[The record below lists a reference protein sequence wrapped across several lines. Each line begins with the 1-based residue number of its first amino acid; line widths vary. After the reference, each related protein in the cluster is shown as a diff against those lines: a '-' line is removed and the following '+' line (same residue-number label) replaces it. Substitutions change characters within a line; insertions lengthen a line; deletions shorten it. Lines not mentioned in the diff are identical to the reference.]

1 MGTHKVIEPHSSAD
15 VRILAID
22 DEPANLALIEAVLLR
37 EGYTQV
43 DTLTDPRH
51 AAERYLAFG
60 PDLVLLDLMM
70 PSIDGYALLDS
81 LGRLTGKDDLVP
93 IMVLTADTSIE
104 AKRRALALGAR
115 DIVTKP
121 FDVFEF
127 SLRVANLIDLRLMFA
142 RHESVRSGVEQLARP
157 P

>member
-1 MGTHKVIEPHSSAD
+1 MTTPRKPTD

-22 DEPANLALIEAVLLR
+22 DEPANLALVQAVLAR
-37 EGYTQV
+37 EGYQHFEA
-43 DTLTDPRH
+43 LTEPRL
-51 AAERYLAFG
+51 AAERYLAFK

-70 PSIDGYALLDS
+70 PSIDGYALLGS
-81 LGRLTGKDDLVP
+81 LGRLTGEGDLVP

-104 AKRRALALGAR
+104 AKHRALALGAR

-127 SLRVANLIDLRLMFA
+127 ALRVANLIELRILFEHLQNI
-142 RHESVRSGVEQLARP
+142 RT
-157 P
+157 

>member
-1 MGTHKVIEPHSSAD
+1 MNAGRVAASA
-15 VRILAID
+15 RILVID
-22 DEPANLALIEAVLLR
+22 DEPANLALVAAVLAR
-37 EGYTQV
+37 EGYAEV
-43 DTLTDPRH
+43 DTLADPQR
-51 AAERYLAFG
+51 AAARYLAFR

-81 LGRLTGKDDLVP
+81 LGRLTSADELVP

-127 SLRVANLIDLRLMFA
+127 ALRVANLIELRLLFEQTRRA
-142 RHESVRSGVEQLARP
+142 RD
-157 P
+157 

>member
-1 MGTHKVIEPHSSAD
+1 MSTPPVPSDA
-15 VRILAID
+15 RILAID
-22 DEPANLALIEAVLLR
+22 DDPGNLALVEAVLVR
-37 EGYTQV
+37 EGYRHFEA
-43 DTLTDPRH
+43 LSEPRL
-51 AAERYLAFG
+51 AAARHLAFQ

-81 LGRLTGKDDLVP
+81 LGRLTGAGDLVP

-115 DIVTKP
+115 DIITKP

-127 SLRVANLIDLRLMFA
+127 ALRVANLIELRLMFRRLQGTA
-142 RHESVRSGVEQLARP
+142 PRT
-157 P
+157 

>member
-1 MGTHKVIEPHSSAD
+1 MTTPRKPTD

-22 DEPANLALIEAVLLR
+22 DEPANLALVQAVLAR
-37 EGYTQV
+37 EGYQHFEA
-43 DTLTDPRH
+43 LTEPRL
-51 AAERYLAFG
+51 AAERYLAFK

-70 PSIDGYALLDS
+70 PSIDAYALLGS
-81 LGRLTGKDDLVP
+81 LGRLTGEGDLVP

-127 SLRVANLIDLRLMFA
+127 ALRVANLIELRMMFKYLT
-142 RHESVRSGVEQLARP
+142 ERSGHLKA
-157 P
+157 

>member
-1 MGTHKVIEPHSSAD
+1 VIAPRSAAN

-22 DEPANLALIEAVLLR
+22 DEPANLALIKALLLR
-37 EGYTQV
+37 EGYTHLE
-43 DTLTDPRH
+43 TLTDPRQ
-51 AAERYLAFG
+51 AAERHLAFA

-127 SLRVANLIDLRLMFA
+127 ALRVANLIDLRLMFA
-142 RHESVRSGVEQLARP
+142 RAREVSQP
-157 P
+157 G

>member
-1 MGTHKVIEPHSSAD
+1 MRPARSPAEA
-15 VRILAID
+15 RILVID
-22 DEPANLALIEAVLLR
+22 DEPANLALVEAVLAR
-37 EGYTQV
+37 EGYAHV
-43 DTLTDPRH
+43 ETLADPRR
-51 AAERYLAFG
+51 AAERHLAFR

-81 LGRLTGKDDLVP
+81 LGRLTGEGDLLP

-127 SLRVANLIDLRLMFA
+127 GLRVANLIELRLMF
-142 RHESVRSGVEQLARP
+142 EQTQGQQPPSGAS
-157 P
+157 

>member
-1 MGTHKVIEPHSSAD
+1 MTLPRTPQDA
-15 VRILAID
+15 RILAID
-22 DEPANLALIEAVLLR
+22 DEPANLALVEAVLSR
-37 EGYTQV
+37 EGYRHV
-43 DTLTDPRH
+43 ETLTDPRC
-51 AAERYLAFG
+51 AVERHLALR

-81 LGRLTGKDDLVP
+81 LGRLTGTDDLVP

-127 SLRVANLIDLRLMFA
+127 GLRVANLIELRLLFEQRA
-142 RHESVRSGVEQLARP
+142 RG
-157 P
+157 

>member
-1 MGTHKVIEPHSSAD
+1 MTTTRKTSDA
-15 VRILAID
+15 RILAID
-22 DEPANLALIEAVLLR
+22 DEPANLALVAAVLKR
-37 EGYTQV
+37 EGYV
-43 DTLTDPRH
+43 HFEALTEPRL
-51 AAERYLAFG
+51 APERHLAFK

-70 PSIDGYALLDS
+70 PSIDGYAVLDS
-81 LGRLTGKDDLVP
+81 LGRLTGEGDLVP

-127 SLRVANLIDLRLMFA
+127 ALRVANLVDLRLMFERA
-142 RHESVRSGVEQLARP
+142 KAKPDRSA
-157 P
+157 

>member
-1 MGTHKVIEPHSSAD
+1 MTPARTLTD
-15 VRILAID
+15 ARILAID
-22 DEPANLALIEAVLLR
+22 DEPANLALVAAVLAR
-37 EGYTQV
+37 EGYV
-43 DTLTDPRH
+43 HVETLADPRR
-51 AAERYLAFG
+51 AAERHLAFQ

-81 LGRLTGKDDLVP
+81 LGRLTGADDLLP
-93 IMVLTADTSIE
+93 IMVLTADTSTE

-127 SLRVANLIDLRLMFA
+127 ALRVANLVELRLLFQ
-142 RHESVRSGVEQLARP
+142 RVRGVQGGVRVP
-157 P
+157 

>member
-1 MGTHKVIEPHSSAD
+1 MIAPRSVTDA
-15 VRILAID
+15 RILVID
-22 DEPANLALIEAVLLR
+22 DEAANLALVRAVLQR
-37 EGYTQV
+37 EGYKHIE
-43 DTLTDPRH
+43 LLGEPRRATD
-51 AAERYLAFG
+51 RYLAFR
-60 PDLVLLDLMM
+60 PDLILLDLMM

-81 LGRLTGKDDLVP
+81 LGRLTGEDDLVP

-127 SLRVANLIDLRLMFA
+127 ALRVANLIDLRLMFEQA
-142 RHESVRSGVEQLARP
+142 TTRSAP
-157 P
+157 H

>member
-1 MGTHKVIEPHSSAD
+1 MRKSRVAAD
-15 VRILAID
+15 ARILAID
-22 DEPANLALIEAVLLR
+22 DEPANLALVQAVLTR
-37 EGYTQV
+37 EGYV
-43 DTLTDPRH
+43 HIETLADPRRAVDLH
-51 AAERYLAFG
+51 LAFR

-81 LGRLTGKDDLVP
+81 LGRLTGEDDLLP

-127 SLRVANLIDLRLMFA
+127 ALRVANLIELRMLFEQA
-142 RHESVRSGVEQLARP
+142 RELPRRT
-157 P
+157 

>member
-1 MGTHKVIEPHSSAD
+1 MKAARLAAD
-15 VRILAID
+15 ARILVID
-22 DEPANLALIEAVLLR
+22 DEPANLALVAAVLVR
-37 EGYTQV
+37 EGYAHV
-43 DTLTDPRH
+43 ETLADPRR
-51 AAERYLAFG
+51 AAERHLALR

-81 LGRLTGKDDLVP
+81 LGRLTDPDDLVP

-121 FDVFEF
+121 FDVIEF
-127 SLRVANLIDLRLMFA
+127 ALRVANLVELRLMFA
-142 RHESVRSGVEQLARP
+142 QTRGR
-157 P
+157 

>member
-1 MGTHKVIEPHSSAD
+1 MTAHPRTPQDA
-15 VRILAID
+15 RILVID
-22 DEPANLALIEAVLLR
+22 DEPANLALVEALLTR
-37 EGYTQV
+37 EGYSCLE
-43 DTLTDPRH
+43 TLSDPRR
-51 AAERYLAFG
+51 APERHLAFR

-81 LGRLTGKDDLVP
+81 LGRLTGAGDLVP

-127 SLRVANLIDLRLMFA
+127 ALRVANLIELRLMFERA
-142 RHESVRSGVEQLARP
+142 SGTAGQRSTAS
-157 P
+157 

>member
-1 MGTHKVIEPHSSAD
+1 MTPLQTPSDA
-15 VRILAID
+15 RILAID
-22 DEPANLALIEAVLLR
+22 DEPANLALVEAVLMR
-37 EGYTQV
+37 EGYRHV
-43 DTLTDPRH
+43 AALSEPRD
-51 AAERYLAFG
+51 AAERHLAFQ

-81 LGRLTGKDDLVP
+81 LGRLTRADDLVP

-127 SLRVANLIDLRLMFA
+127 ALRVANLIELRMMFK
-142 RHESVRSGVEQLARP
+142 QLTA
-157 P
+157 

>member
-1 MGTHKVIEPHSSAD
+1 MNAGRGAANA
-15 VRILAID
+15 RILVID
-22 DEPANLALIEAVLLR
+22 DEPANLALVAAVLAR
-37 EGYTQV
+37 EGYAEV
-43 DTLTDPRH
+43 ETLADPQG
-51 AAERYLAFG
+51 AAARYLAFR

-81 LGRLTGKDDLVP
+81 LGRLTSADELVP

-127 SLRVANLIDLRLMFA
+127 ALRVANLIELRLLFEQTRRA
-142 RHESVRSGVEQLARP
+142 RD
-157 P
+157 

>member
-1 MGTHKVIEPHSSAD
+1 MPSDA
-15 VRILAID
+15 RILAID
-22 DEPANLALIEAVLLR
+22 DDLGNLALVEAVLMR
-37 EGYTQV
+37 EGYRHFEG
-43 DTLTDPRH
+43 LSEPRL
-51 AAERYLAFG
+51 AADRHLAFR

-81 LGRLTGKDDLVP
+81 LGRLTGAEDLVP

-127 SLRVANLIDLRLMFA
+127 ALRVANLIELRLMF
-142 RHESVRSGVEQLARP
+142 RDLKETVHRT
-157 P
+157 

>member
-1 MGTHKVIEPHSSAD
+1 MITARKPSDA
-15 VRILAID
+15 RILAID
-22 DEPANLALIEAVLLR
+22 DEPANLALVEAVLMR
-37 EGYTQV
+37 EGYRYFEA
-43 DTLTDPRH
+43 LTEPRF
-51 AAERYLAFG
+51 ATERHLAFK

-81 LGRLTGKDDLVP
+81 LGRLTGEGDLVP
-93 IMVLTADTSIE
+93 IMVLTADTTIE

-127 SLRVANLIDLRLMFA
+127 ALRVANLIELRLMFE
-142 RHESVRSGVEQLARP
+142 RLTEETPQP
-157 P
+157 

>member
-1 MGTHKVIEPHSSAD
+1 MNVEQFARD
-15 VRILAID
+15 ARILAID
-22 DEPANLALIEAVLLR
+22 DEPANLALVEAVLVR
-37 EGYTQV
+37 EGYSHIE
-43 DTLTDPRH
+43 TLTDPRQAMQRH
-51 AAERYLAFG
+51 LAFR

-81 LGRLTGKDDLVP
+81 LGRLTPEDELLP
-93 IMVLTADTSIE
+93 IMVLTADTSIK

-127 SLRVANLIDLRLMFA
+127 GLRVANLIELRLMFQIA
-142 RHESVRSGVEQLARP
+142 KLRLRFD
-157 P
+157 

>member
-1 MGTHKVIEPHSSAD
+1 MIPPRSSLDA
-15 VRILAID
+15 RILAID
-22 DEPANLALIEAVLLR
+22 DEPANLALVTAILLR

-43 DTLTDPRH
+43 ETLTDPRH
-51 AAERYLAFG
+51 AAERHLAFG

-81 LGRLTGKDDLVP
+81 LGRLTGPDDLVP

-115 DIVTKP
+115 DLVTKP

-127 SLRVANLIDLRLMFA
+127 ALRVANLIDLRMMVK
-142 RHESVRSGVEQLARP
+142 RHKDWPHQS
-157 P
+157 

>member
-1 MGTHKVIEPHSSAD
+1 MTAFPPPSDA
-15 VRILAID
+15 RILVID
-22 DEPANLALIEAVLLR
+22 DEPANLALVEAVLRR
-37 EGYTQV
+37 EGYRHFEA
-43 DTLTDPRH
+43 LSEPRL
-51 AAERYLAFG
+51 AADRHLAFQ

-81 LGRLTGKDDLVP
+81 LGRLTGADDLVP
-93 IMVLTADTSIE
+93 VMVLTADTSIE

-127 SLRVANLIDLRLMFA
+127 ALRVANLIELRMMFK
-142 RHESVRSGVEQLARP
+142 QLKA
-157 P
+157 

>member
-1 MGTHKVIEPHSSAD
+1 MIPARTPAEA
-15 VRILAID
+15 RILVID
-22 DEPANLALIEAVLLR
+22 DEPANLALVEAVLAR
-37 EGYTQV
+37 EGYAHV
-43 DTLTDPRH
+43 ETLSDPRR
-51 AAERYLAFG
+51 AAERHLAFR

-81 LGRLTGKDDLVP
+81 LGRLMGEGELVP

-127 SLRVANLIDLRLMFA
+127 GLRVANLVELRLMFEQA
-142 RHESVRSGVEQLARP
+142 RGQQP
-157 P
+157 PSAAP

>member
-1 MGTHKVIEPHSSAD
+1 MNFGQFARD
-15 VRILAID
+15 ARILAID
-22 DEPANLALIEAVLLR
+22 DEPANLALVEAVLAR
-37 EGYTQV
+37 EGYSHIE
-43 DTLTDPRH
+43 TLTDPRQAVQRH
-51 AAERYLAFG
+51 LAFR

-70 PSIDGYALLDS
+70 PSINGYALLDS
-81 LGRLTGKDDLVP
+81 LGRLTPEDELMP

-127 SLRVANLIDLRLMFA
+127 GLRVANLIELRLMFQIA
-142 RHESVRSGVEQLARP
+142 KLRLRFD
-157 P
+157 